1 MPSVL
6 LGFKQGKEINMLNRN
21 ELESCFV
28 AKLNQ
33 LEQTVENLK
42 QMVDSGFFCDGFDND
57 QDNFFARKW
66 LKNLTEAKK
75 ITETIESI

>member
-1 MPSVL
+1 
-6 LGFKQGKEINMLNRN
+6 MLNRN
-21 ELESCFV
+21 ELDSCFT
-28 AKLNQ
+28 ARLNQ

-42 QMVDSGFFCDGFDND
+42 QIVDSGFFCADFDND

-75 ITETIESI
+75 ITETIEIDMIFRQIQIAFYLDD